1 MKQSMI
7 VNVQDYYQNLTKK
20 EKSELLEYLIIKF
33 GYNYST
39 MRQKLAGTG
48 RGRFRRNEERDVLE
62 AIENESAWRR

>member
-39 MRQKLAGTG
+39 MRQKLAGTE